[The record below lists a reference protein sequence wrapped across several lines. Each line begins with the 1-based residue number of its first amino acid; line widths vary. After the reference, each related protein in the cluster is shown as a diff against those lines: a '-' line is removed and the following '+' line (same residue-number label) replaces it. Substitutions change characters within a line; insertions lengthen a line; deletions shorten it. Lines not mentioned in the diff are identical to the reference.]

1 MSINPEDFTVE
12 QLKQILEAK
21 LAELEEG
28 VEKQDAPEQQASVS
42 EDFSVMRKEDNTSK
56 RKVRGGENTWV
67 DTGEHRDVETPDVD
81 LTPRKRKSPRKI
93 EKVCHVCGRKSK
105 VRADMIS
112 GEFYRCD
119 YCTGR

>member
-12 QLKQILEAK
+12 QLKEILEAK
-21 LAELEEG
+21 LAELEAG
-28 VEKQDAPEQQASVS
+28 VEKQDASQEETSVS
-42 EDFSVMRKEDNTSK
+42 EDFSVIRKEDNKSK
-56 RKVRGGENTWV
+56 RQVRGGENTWV
-67 DTGEHRDVETPDVD
+67 DTGEHRDVETPDVE
-81 LTPRKRKSPRKI
+81 LTPRKRKAPRKV
-93 EKVCHVCGRKSK
+93 EKTCHICGRKFK